1 MSDIPMKI
9 ILVQIH
15 SNILIQ
21 GASGI
26 NVTVKNIDI
35 IGHNYYG
42 VVCVYDSANFI
53 NVVVTYENI
62 NYTGPQ
68 LAFNPYSSLRI
79 IDSEINIVT
88 STSSANE
95 VAETRNVT
103 LGGNVTI
110 NSTTTSTSIFWF
122 RNVVGGV
129 IPYFNVLPGAN
140 INITSTN
147 MYLYYVSS
155 AEYID
160 MTFGSNSTTL

>member
-1 MSDIPMKI
+1 M
-9 ILVQIH
+9 
-15 SNILIQ
+15 
-21 GASGI
+21 
-26 NVTVKNIDI
+26 
-35 IGHNYYG
+35 
-42 VVCVYDSANFI
+42 
-53 NVVVTYENI
+53 VVTYENI

-122 RNVVGGV
+122 RNVV
-129 IPYFNVLPGAN
+129 
-140 INITSTN
+140 
-147 MYLYYVSS
+147 
-155 AEYID
+155 EE
-160 MTFGSNSTTL
+160 